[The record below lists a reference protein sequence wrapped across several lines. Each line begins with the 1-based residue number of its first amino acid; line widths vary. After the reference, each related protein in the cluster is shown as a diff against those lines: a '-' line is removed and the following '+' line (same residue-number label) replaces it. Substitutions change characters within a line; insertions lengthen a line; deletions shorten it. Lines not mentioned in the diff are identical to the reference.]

1 MLKIKV
7 IYNIARIGNR
17 QGKYEMLENSSE
29 INLKGELIHR
39 LINNKC
45 CAALSGCSA
54 STKMQSGYA
63 LGAFLF
69 QHIFAF
75 AWKPS
80 VSFYRKSKNVI
91 YLERYVK
98 YGWRDPIHR

>member
-1 MLKIKV
+1 
-7 IYNIARIGNR
+7 
-17 QGKYEMLENSSE
+17 MLEKSYKANK
-29 INLKGELIHR
+29 KGELNHR
-39 LINNKC
+39 LTNNKC

-54 STKMQSGYA
+54 STKMQSGFA
-63 LGAFLF
+63 LCAFLF

-91 YLERYVK
+91 YLER
-98 YGWRDPIHR
+98 